1 MQERNTVCPICGEK
15 LAAGVRVALD
25 DGEMLH
31 LTCFSTT
38 ERTAVLVQ
46 NFLVSRP
53 SQSFCYPCLAQHL
66 IRDRREVEKAATA
79 LRVASNS
86 VVGKHGYC
94 SACDHPGLTLRAEP
108 VR

>member
-1 MQERNTVCPICGEK
+1 MQGRNAVCPICGEK

-31 LTCFSTT
+31 LTCFSAT

-53 SQSFCYPCLAQHL
+53 SQSFCYPCLADHL
-66 IRDRREVEKAATA
+66 IRDHREVEKAATA
-79 LRVASNS
+79 LRVTRNR
-86 VVGKHGYC
+86 VVGNHGYC
-94 SACDHPGLTLRAEP
+94 SACDHVRLTIRAEP